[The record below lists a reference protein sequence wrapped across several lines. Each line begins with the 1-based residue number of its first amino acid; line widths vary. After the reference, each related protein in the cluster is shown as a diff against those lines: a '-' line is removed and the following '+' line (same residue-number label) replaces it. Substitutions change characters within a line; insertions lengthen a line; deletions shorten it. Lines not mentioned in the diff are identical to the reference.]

1 MKHTGIYYSEVITK
15 VNRESIKEK
24 FISRSGLPKCA
35 FDGYAQIDL
44 VGNEEAVID
53 GCKSIIEY
61 SSEKIVL
68 GLGRICIAFCGDGL
82 EMNVFDGEQA
92 VIKGKFLTIEFS

>member
-1 MKHTGIYYSEVITK
+1 MNKE
-15 VNRESIKEK
+15 NIKEK
-24 FISRSGLPKCA
+24 LINRSGLPKPA

-44 VGNEEAVID
+44 IGNEEAVID

-61 SSEKIVL
+61 SSDRIVL
-68 GLGRICIAFCGDGL
+68 NLGKICIAFCGDEL
-82 EMNVFDGEQA
+82 EMNAFDGEQT

>member
-1 MKHTGIYYSEVITK
+1 ME
-15 VNRESIKEK
+15 NLKEK
-24 FISRSGLPKCA
+24 LINRSGLPKPV

-53 GCKSIIEY
+53 GCKSILEY
-61 SSEKIVL
+61 SDEKIALDL
-68 GLGRICIAFCGDGL
+68 GKVCIAFCGDGL
-82 EMNVFDGEQA
+82 TMSVFDGEQT